1 MSDNCNN
8 CKTRG
13 VICNRCLHPITSVGI
28 ILFRINS
35 ATKKREYLMICRRD
49 SIGYIE
55 YLNGKYNQY
64 NKDYIKTIISEMTC
78 QERTSIL
85 NDDIIGLRSRLWGGE
100 FKPFSLN
107 LQSDLKHNELKNGI
121 SYNGETYSL
130 ESIISE
136 ISVVWDDKEWGFPKG
151 RHNNQETDIMCAY
164 REFEEEAGYS
174 RNHINILHNVI
185 PIEEIFIGSNH
196 KAYKHIYYVAHIDYD
211 KSDSHNKWHNSEIGK
226 LEWKSYEDSLQS
238 IRGYN
243 IEKRT
248 TLMHVE
254 AMLDMCTIQIK

>member
-28 ILFRINS
+28 ILFRINN
-35 ATKKREYLMICRRD
+35 ATKKRDYLMICRRD

-78 QERTSIL
+78 QERSAIL

-107 LQSDLKHNELKNGI
+107 LQSDLKHNELKTGI
-121 SYNGETYSL
+121 TYNGETYSL

-136 ISVVWDDKEWGFPKG
+136 INVVWEDKEWGFPKG

-185 PIEEIFIGSNH
+185 PVEEIFIGSNH

-226 LEWKSYEDSLQS
+226 LEWKPYEDALQS

-243 IEKRT
+243 IEKRN

>member
-28 ILFRINS
+28 ILFRINP

-174 RNHINILHNVI
+174 RNHINILQPNFIYLLNKFVI
-185 PIEEIFIGSNH
+185 RTNNYPIVFFDRSPYVIQIYSFFHYTKILINYRLS
-196 KAYKHIYYVAHIDYD
+196 KHIQQFYVF
-211 KSDSHNKWHNSEIGK
+211 
-226 LEWKSYEDSLQS
+226 
-238 IRGYN
+238 
-243 IEKRT
+243 
-248 TLMHVE
+248 
-254 AMLDMCTIQIK
+254 